1 MNERINELAREGYFE
16 LDTDSMR
23 PWITRRDIIVLA
35 RAIMDQQAE
44 IDALRE
50 QVRRDSVVAHYLAKK
65 DPSTP
70 PPHPS
75 ALKGVRQLT
84 EELGVCRDPDVPFRH
99 YGIRAARAEIKIRC
113 EALKTA
119 AEGRFDLGWNAFADR
134 IIEEIE
140 KAEREP

>member
-1 MNERINELAREGYFE
+1 MNERVKELAELAIYGGILSRSDGRE
-16 LDTDSMR
+16 
-23 PWITRRDIIVLA
+23 LA
-35 RAIMDQQAE
+35 RAIVDQQAE
-44 IDALRE
+44 IDALR
-50 QVRRDSVVAHYLAKK
+50 RYLTHRP
-65 DPSTP
+65 DPPVGPPP

-113 EALKTA
+113 EALKTT